1 MQQGER
7 HRIGRHIGP
16 PAGFAE
22 QPGDQNHKSGLE
34 KLRRLDV
41 DAEDHQP
48 APRALDLGAEMRRG
62 RDQREADQEDEQ
74 RKLADL
80 ARRQERGRNQHRRR
94 GNEEEHLPVDEVE
107 RVEADARG
115 DRRACGQAENDAAE
129 HQRAERSQRQPIDRP
144 PPFAQGRGLR
154 ARRHDIPKAESPK
167 VIPLSGGTGVVYMG
181 LRRGRIW
188 ATRRFG
194 SPAAV
199 IGSWFPEVERHED
212 AVRIGQVT
220 AKRRAFDK
228 AVLAI
233 ERPRGPKIVPGTR
246 FQAQP

>member
-1 MQQGER
+1 MLTP
-7 HRIGRHIGP
+7 RITSQRRAPLISAPKCGVAATSARLTRKTSSESLRISR
-16 PAGFAE
+16 
-22 QPGDQNHKSGLE
+22 GDKTEVAISTRRSGNKE
-34 KLRRLDV
+34 K
-41 DAEDHQP
+41 
-48 APRALDLGAEMRRG
+48 
-62 RDQREADQEDEQ
+62 
-74 RKLADL
+74 
-80 ARRQERGRNQHRRR
+80 
-94 GNEEEHLPVDEVE
+94 HLPVDEVE
-107 RVEADARG
+107 RVEPDARG
-115 DRRACGQAENDAAE
+115 NRRACGQAENDAAE

-167 VIPLSGGTGVVYMG
+167 VIPLSGGTRVVYTG

-194 SPAAV
+194 SPAAL
-199 IGSWFPEVERHED
+199 IGSRFPEVERHED
-212 AVRIGQVT
+212 AVRIGQVI